1 MVRAVLGNVL
11 QSFGTVLWKKTLLI
25 SSLPRLFFRFLGEL
39 NGLIMC
45 AIVIAISWFNRYLFF
60 NVRVLGWII
69 LVLIVDIWYDF
80 IEQNIYREEKI
91 STMVPYENLNCVFAI
106 VAWFLIFRDASLL
119 ATGISLLVIIVIV
132 FSSVN
137 FKKFEWPKN
146 LKKIIFVQL
155 LITAETLI
163 TWYFLKSVSDQEYFI
178 LYQVVIIVVL
188 LFPLIIKNLMWN
200 FKVLRGKFMA
210 YQTISSTSNNISFLL
225 YLFLVAQF
233 GVVIS
238 TLLSFIGDGIT
249 ILFGYIFLKE
259 VPSRKDIILTVVTTV
274 LVWLGFYYK

>member
-188 LFPLIIKNLMWN
+188 LFPLMWN